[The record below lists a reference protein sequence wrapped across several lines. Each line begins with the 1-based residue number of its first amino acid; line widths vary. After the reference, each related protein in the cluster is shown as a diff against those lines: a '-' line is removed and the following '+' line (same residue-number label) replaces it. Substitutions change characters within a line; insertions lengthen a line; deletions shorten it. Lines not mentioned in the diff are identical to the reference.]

1 MVARGNKRYPG
12 ARGDAA
18 GLDAMFRLVVD
29 ETVDSI
35 VRFDRD
41 LRYDFVNDRTA
52 QISGMPAE
60 RWLGRTQEE
69 MGFPPEEA
77 AIREE
82 RIRKVFA
89 TAEKAT
95 YQDRFGV
102 AERERWYETTLF
114 PQLDPDGSVEH
125 VILISRDVTSRKLA
139 EDALIRAAA
148 RDPLTGLANRT
159 ALLDVLEQAIRA
171 SADSIFTTAV
181 LLVDLDRFKLVNDSL
196 GHAVGDRL
204 LCLAAERLIS
214 CVRPGDL
221 VARHGGDE
229 FVVVMRDLPDP
240 AEAVHVALRVVEAF
254 REPLLSGD
262 TELSTTASV
271 GISVT
276 SATRDQIDAND
287 LLREADT
294 AMYVAKANGRDGVSV
309 FDEKLRAEIDERLR
323 IENQLRGAM
332 SRGELEVWYQPEI
345 DLATGSM
352 KAAEALLRWRHP
364 SGEMYPAARFI
375 GVAEESGMIVP
386 IGDWVMT
393 EVCRQAAEWAD
404 SGLRLRMNLAP
415 RQLDD
420 PDLLQRFQQALDSTG
435 CRPENLCVEITET
448 ALLHDTPAAA
458 NNLEWLSSNGVSIA
472 LDDFGTGYASLTY
485 LRRYHIDVVKLDR
498 SFVNDIATNE
508 KDQRLTAAVVAMARH
523 LDIAVTAEGVET
535 VDQANIVRQLGCTS
549 AQGFLY
555 SPAVPAEEISRELAR
570 PARARR
576 R

>member
-1 MVARGNKRYPG
+1 MGATGNKRIHDVVPEP
-12 ARGDAA
+12 AD
-18 GLDAMFRLVVD
+18 LDSMFRVVVD

-52 QISGMPAE
+52 QLSGMPVE
-60 RWLGRTQEE
+60 QWIGRTHLE
-69 MGFPPEEA
+69 MGFPVKEA
-77 AIREE
+77 EVRED

-95 YQDRFGV
+95 YQDRFGDV
-102 AERERWYETTLF
+102 ERESWYETTLF
-114 PQLDPDGSVEH
+114 PHVGTDGSVEH

-148 RDPLTGLANRT
+148 RDPLTGLANRH
-159 ALLDVLEQAIRA
+159 ALLEVLEQAIRA
-171 SADSIFTTAV
+171 SVDSDLTTAV

-204 LCLAAERLIS
+204 LCLAAERLIQ
-214 CVRPGDL
+214 CVRPNDL

-229 FVVVMRDLPDP
+229 FVVIMRDLPDP
-240 AEAVHVALRVVEAF
+240 AEAVHVALRVVDAF

-276 SATRDQIDAND
+276 SASRDRIDAND

-309 FDEKLRAEIDERLR
+309 FDEKLRAQIDERLR

-332 SRGELEVWYQPEI
+332 ARGELEVWYQPEI

-352 KAAEALLRWRHP
+352 RAVEALLRWRHP
-364 SGEMYPAARFI
+364 SGEVYPAARFI
-375 GVAEESGMIVP
+375 SIAEDSGVIVP
-386 IGDWVMT
+386 IGDWVLT
-393 EVCRQAAEWAD
+393 EVCRQAAEWKG
-404 SGLRLRMNLAP
+404 SGLLVRMNLAS

-420 PDLLQRFQQALDSTG
+420 PDLMHRFQRAMKSAG
-435 CRPENLCVEITET
+435 CEPEQLCVEITET

-458 NNLEWLSSNGVSIA
+458 NNLEWLSSNGVAIA

-498 SFVNDIATNE
+498 SFVTDIASSE
-508 KDQRLTAAVVAMARH
+508 RDQRLTAAVVAMARH
-523 LDIAVTAEGVET
+523 LDMTVTAEGVET
-535 VDQANIVRQLGCTS
+535 VDQANIVRQLGCVG
-549 AQGFLY
+549 AQGYLY
-555 SPAVPAEEISRELAR
+555 SPAVPAGEITIALAKQR
-570 PARARR
+570 I
-576 R
+576 